1 MLYRL
6 IQTTPIDCFKIYRG
20 YLFVYSGVIY
30 YISTYFSANRARPLA
45 TSFFKNFGYSLYL
58 FDFNF
63 HIRTLFHQLVGKA
76 NDLGSISRCMAR
88 QKEAHHTKADIVRT
102 EGAEPK
108 GTVIKSKPQLEKSI
122 QGVPRKGAVER
133 YVYPQ
138 TGIVLPPSCVFI
150 FILEGFEEPDQVRNL
165 EAPRRQGVGSKNVG
179 NVRYDRFRSDK
190 YH

>member
-1 MLYRL
+1 
-6 IQTTPIDCFKIYRG
+6 
-20 YLFVYSGVIY
+20 
-30 YISTYFSANRARPLA
+30 
-45 TSFFKNFGYSLYL
+45 
-58 FDFNF
+58 
-63 HIRTLFHQLVGKA
+63 
-76 NDLGSISRCMAR
+76 MAR
-88 QKEAHHTKADIVRT
+88 QKEAHHTKADIVRAKR
-102 EGAEPK
+102 AEPK

-133 YVYPQ
+133 YVYAQ

-165 EAPRRQGVGSKNVG
+165 EAPRRQGVRGENVG